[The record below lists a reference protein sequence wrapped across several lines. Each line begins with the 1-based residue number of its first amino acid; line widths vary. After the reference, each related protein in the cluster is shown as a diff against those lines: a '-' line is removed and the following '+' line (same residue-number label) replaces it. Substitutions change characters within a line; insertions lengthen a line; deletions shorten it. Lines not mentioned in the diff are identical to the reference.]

1 MTSVFS
7 KTAFN
12 SYSHSTKSTIRIKL
26 MIKLKKMTETSS
38 SRMLDSNLDDDKGG
52 NLEGEVIAAEFR
64 LMKNN
69 LIIKVNY

>member
-1 MTSVFS
+1 
-7 KTAFN
+7 
-12 SYSHSTKSTIRIKL
+12 
-26 MIKLKKMTETSS
+26 
-38 SRMLDSNLDDDKGG
+38 MLDSNLDDDKGG